1 MDTPPQDQNT
11 RRTTRSALAEIP
23 TRLGQLS
30 VSDTPSG
37 KYMFTF
43 FSNLVVGL
51 NQNIILIFF
60 DSLEHEHQS
69 AFFIREPFALT

>member
-1 MDTPPQDQNT
+1 MDTPPQDQNN

-37 KYMFTF
+37 KYKF
-43 FSNLVVGL
+43 
-51 NQNIILIFF
+51 IIFL
-60 DSLEHEHQS
+60 
-69 AFFIREPFALT
+69 R